1 MDQSCLQIIDIE
13 DDSEISLKDVHS
25 NCEGSMASVYHC
37 IETGKN
43 SEYSTIIAKFEDM
56 QHEWDDF
63 KFKAN
68 DDFQSIKRELNN
80 DIQSIKRELND
91 DIQNIKRELYKLTKS
106 FNRVYGK
113 KI

>member
-37 IETGKN
+37 IETASTN
-43 SEYSTIIAKFEDM
+43 QSSTIIENFENI
-56 QHEWDDF
+56 QTEWDDF
-63 KFKAN
+63 R
-68 DDFQSIKRELNN
+68 FQI
-80 DIQSIKRELND
+80 ND

-106 FNRVYGK
+106 FTRVYGK
-113 KI
+113 RF